1 MGAFHWNHN
10 PFAPVTPPG
19 KGLFKALGV
28 GMLFMMWNYSGY
40 ESLSTAAEEVEDPRR
55 NYIRAILLAIAITIP
70 TYFVP
75 LLVGLAVA
83 PDWSTLSAGS
93 FTDLGQ
99 IIGGRTLALWI
110 AAAGIVSNVALS
122 NTNLLAYS
130 RIPMTMAEDGYFSKT
145 FTRTHRVHGTPWV
158 ALLVTALGYAVLVG
172 MSVEALAVVEMWV
185 FSAVYIQIFL
195 ALWRLRTRE
204 AAAGGAATAARA
216 GAAGN
221 TSGAA
226 GNIGAV
232 EGGGGY
238 RFIIPFGRRGIW
250 WVILPPMSL
259 IVVSMFASGQEYIL
273 WGGPVILSGFAAYP
287 VVAWWKRR
295 RARLDP
301 AGAS

>member
-1 MGAFHWNHN
+1 MNMSR
-10 PFAPVTPPG
+10 PV
-19 KGLFKALGV
+19 
-28 GMLFMMWNYSGY
+28 MC
-40 ESLSTAAEEVEDPRR
+40 
-55 NYIRAILLAIAITIP
+55 
-70 TYFVP
+70 
-75 LLVGLAVA
+75 
-83 PDWSTLSAGS
+83 
-93 FTDLGQ
+93 
-99 IIGGRTLALWI
+99 
-110 AAAGIVSNVALS
+110 
-122 NTNLLAYS
+122 
-130 RIPMTMAEDGYFSKT
+130 IPMTMAEDGYFSKT

-250 WVILPPMSL
+250 WVILPPMIL